1 MSIEKILVA
10 NRGEIACRVFRTT
23 RRMGIVGVAVYSD
36 ADASARHV
44 QLADEALHIG
54 PSSANESY
62 LNASAILD
70 AASRCGADAI
80 HPGYGFLSENADF
93 AEACLDAGFIFIG
106 PTPETI
112 RSMAEKDGAKALMEA
127 AGVPVIPGHDGKDQD
142 PDVLR
147 KAGDQLGY
155 PLLIKAI
162 AGGGGRG
169 MRAVHAPGEFS
180 AALEAARR
188 EARGAFGDDRMLLE
202 KLLSPT
208 RHIEVQLFGDRHGNL
223 VHLFERDC
231 SIQRRHQKVVEEAPA
246 PGLSDELRSRLGA
259 AAVKAGRAIGYRGAG
274 TVEFLLDTGSGS
286 ERTADTDEPGSFYF
300 MEMNTRLQVEHPV
313 TEMVT
318 GIDLV
323 EWQIRIADGQP
334 LPLAQ
339 DEIALRG
346 HSVEVR
352 VCAEDPAADFLP
364 TAGPIDY
371 LAEPE
376 TGDDPNLRVET
387 GVRQGDEVSVYY
399 DSMLAKLIVWGEDR
413 SVALGKLRSAL
424 SRYHLAG
431 VATNLSLLTRIAHHP
446 GFEAGSVDNTFIEEN
461 EAALTTAT
469 IDNTTLLVLASL
481 DSVLARVPRS
491 EAAAAQM
498 KDLHSPWNATD
509 TWRLNSRIY
518 DALHFVIAGDE
529 RGVEIRVDEHEASSE
544 RFTVR
549 VAKQEF
555 RVSARTVEWREFD
568 AGRGAVH
575 RFEASVVGR
584 TIELV
589 SVLHD
594 AQLTLFIEG
603 ETFRLASKDMAA
615 GFEDEVTG
623 EGAVVT
629 PMPGKIIEV
638 LVCEGDVVENGQV
651 MIILEAMKMEH
662 SVRSGGAAIVES
674 LNVAVGD
681 QIADGGTLLVL
692 GVSAHA

>member
-1 MSIEKILVA
+1 
-10 NRGEIACRVFRTT
+10 
-23 RRMGIVGVAVYSD
+23 
-36 ADASARHV
+36 
-44 QLADEALHIG
+44 
-54 PSSANESY
+54 
-62 LNASAILD
+62 
-70 AASRCGADAI
+70 
-80 HPGYGFLSENADF
+80 
-93 AEACLDAGFIFIG
+93 
-106 PTPETI
+106 
-112 RSMAEKDGAKALMEA
+112 
-127 AGVPVIPGHDGKDQD
+127 
-142 PDVLR
+142 
-147 KAGDQLGY
+147 
-155 PLLIKAI
+155 
-162 AGGGGRG
+162 
-169 MRAVHAPGEFS
+169 
-180 AALEAARR
+180 
-188 EARGAFGDDRMLLE
+188 
-202 KLLSPT
+202 
-208 RHIEVQLFGDRHGNL
+208 
-223 VHLFERDC
+223 
-231 SIQRRHQKVVEEAPA
+231 
-246 PGLSDELRSRLGA
+246 
-259 AAVKAGRAIGYRGAG
+259 
-274 TVEFLLDTGSGS
+274 
-286 ERTADTDEPGSFYF
+286 
-300 MEMNTRLQVEHPV
+300 
-313 TEMVT
+313 
-318 GIDLV
+318 
-323 EWQIRIADGQP
+323 
-334 LPLAQ
+334 
-339 DEIALRG
+339 
-346 HSVEVR
+346 
-352 VCAEDPAADFLP
+352 
-364 TAGPIDY
+364 
-371 LAEPE
+371 
-376 TGDDPNLRVET
+376 
-387 GVRQGDEVSVYY
+387 
-399 DSMLAKLIVWGEDR
+399 MLAKLIVWGEDR

-461 EAALTTAT
+461 EAALTAAT

-518 DALHFVIAGDE
+518 DALGFVIAGDE

-662 SVRSGGAAIVES
+662 SVRAGGAAIVES

-692 GVSAHA
+692 GVSADA